1 MILLLRIQEID
12 LTEDITKI
20 MNEIAL
26 NARIANEKLAIASS
40 EEKNGA
46 LNIMAE
52 KIENNAK
59 HILSENKKDIQI
71 AKSNSL
77 SEAMIDRLSIDDT
90 DIKNIASSIRG
101 IAKLDDPVGKILGS
115 WDRPNGLH
123 IKKISIPIGVI
134 GIIYESRPNVT
145 ADAASLCLKSGNA
158 SILRSGSDSYFSSY
172 AIYETIQ
179 EGLKNTSIDSKS
191 IQLVPSKDRDAVG
204 LMLGGLDSS
213 IDVIVPRGGKS
224 LVSRVQ
230 SEAKIPVFGHL
241 EGICH
246 VYINEKADI
255 KKAIDVTV
263 NAKMRR
269 TSICG
274 AAETL
279 LIDKSIYK
287 EYLPKILSKLSSLGC
302 EIRGDIH
309 IKDVFPQTENIS
321 DSDWATEYLDAIISV
336 KIVNNI
342 DEAILHIKRYGT
354 GHTEAIISEDKKI
367 AEYFFNQV
375 NSSILLLNA
384 STQFADGGEFGF
396 GAEIG
401 ISTGKMHARGPI
413 GLDQLTTFKYT
424 VYGSG
429 QTRP

>member
-1 MILLLRIQEID
+1 MTLLFQIQEIT
-12 LTEDITKI
+12 LTEDIRKI
-20 MNEIAL
+20 MGEIGSNAKVAFERLSTASDSEKNDALHLMANEIE
-26 NARIANEKLAIASS
+26 NS
-40 EEKNGA
+40 EEY
-46 LNIMAE
+46 
-52 KIENNAK
+52 
-59 HILSENKKDIQI
+59 ILSENQKDIQI
-71 AKSNSL
+71 AKTKNL
-77 SEAMIDRLSIDDT
+77 SDAMIDRLSIDDLG
-90 DIKNIASSIRG
+90 IKNIASSIRD
-101 IAKLDDPVGKILGS
+101 IAKLNDPVGNELES

-158 SILRSGSDSYFSSY
+158 SILRCGSDSYFSSY
-172 AIYETIQ
+172 AIYESIK
-179 EGLKNTSIDSKS
+179 EGLNKTSLDSNS
-191 IQLVPSKDRDAVG
+191 IQLVPTKDRDAVG
-204 LMLGGLDSS
+204 LMLKGLDSS
-213 IDVIVPRGGKS
+213 IDILVPRGGKS

-230 SEAKIPVFGHL
+230 SEAKVPVFGHL

-246 VYINEKADI
+246 VYVNENADMT
-255 KKAIDVTV
+255 KAIDITV

-287 EYLPKILSKLSSLGC
+287 EYLPRILSKLSTLGC
-302 EIRGDIH
+302 EIRGNAQ
-309 IKDVFPQTENIS
+309 IKDIFSQTENVS

-336 KIVNNI
+336 KVVNGI
-342 DEAILHIKRYGT
+342 DEAISHIKKYGT
-354 GHTEAIISEDKKI
+354 GHTEAIITEDEKI
-367 AEYFFNQV
+367 AKYFFNQV
-375 NSSILLLNA
+375 NSSIILLNA

-413 GLDQLTTFKYT
+413 GLQQLTTFKYT
-424 VYGSG
+424 VYGNG

>member
-1 MILLLRIQEID
+1 MTLLLRIQEID

-26 NARIANEKLAIASS
+26 NARIANERLATATN
-40 EEKNGA
+40 EEKNVA

-77 SEAMIDRLSIDDT
+77 SKAMIDRLSIDDT

-255 KKAIDVTV
+255 EKAIDVTV

-309 IKDVFPQTENIS
+309 IKDVFPQTETIS

-342 DEAILHIKRYGT
+342 DEAISHIKRYGT

-375 NSSILLLNA
+375 NSSIILLNA

-424 VYGSG
+424 VYGNG

>member
-1 MILLLRIQEID
+1 MTLLLRIQEID

-26 NARIANEKLAIASS
+26 NARIANERLATASN
-40 EEKNGA
+40 EEKNVA

-71 AKSNSL
+71 AKSSSL
-77 SEAMIDRLSIDDT
+77 SESMIDRLSIDDK

-255 KKAIDVTV
+255 EKAIDVTV

-342 DEAILHIKRYGT
+342 DEAISHIKRYGT

-375 NSSILLLNA
+375 NSSIILLNA

-424 VYGSG
+424 VYGNG

>member
-1 MILLLRIQEID
+1 M
-12 LTEDITKI
+12 TEDITKI

-40 EEKNGA
+40 EEKNDA

-52 KIENNAK
+52 EIENNAK

-123 IKKISIPIGVI
+123 IKRISIPIGVI

-158 SILRSGSDSYFSSY
+158 SILRCGSDSYFSSY

-179 EGLKNTSIDSKS
+179 EGLKNTTIDSKS

-255 KKAIDVTV
+255 KKAMDVTV

-309 IKDVFPQTENIS
+309 IKDIFPQTENIS

-342 DEAILHIKRYGT
+342 DEAISHIKRYGT

>member
-40 EEKNGA
+40 EEKNDA

-52 KIENNAK
+52 EIENNAK

-123 IKKISIPIGVI
+123 IKRISIPIGVI

-172 AIYETIQ
+172 AIYETIK

-342 DEAILHIKRYGT
+342 DEAISHIKRYGT

>member
-1 MILLLRIQEID
+1 M
-12 LTEDITKI
+12 TKDIKKI
-20 MNEIAL
+20 MEEIGRNSKVAYERLSTASNEEKNDAL
-26 NARIANEKLAIASS
+26 HLIANE
-40 EEKNGA
+40 
-46 LNIMAE
+46 
-52 KIENNAK
+52 IENNEE

-71 AKSNSL
+71 ARSSNL
-77 SEAMIDRLSIDDT
+77 SEAMIDRLSLDDLG
-90 DIKNIASSIRG
+90 IKNIASSMRD
-101 IAKLDDPVGKILGS
+101 IAKLNDPVGNELDS

-123 IKKISIPIGVI
+123 IKKVSIPIGVI

-172 AIYETIQ
+172 AIYESVK
-179 EGLKNTSIDSKS
+179 EGLNKTSLDSNS
-191 IQLVPSKDRDAVG
+191 IQLVPTKDRDAVG
-204 LMLGGLDSS
+204 LMLKGLNSN
-213 IDVIVPRGGKS
+213 IDIIVPRGGKS

-230 SEAKIPVFGHL
+230 TEAKIPVFGHL

-246 VYINEKADI
+246 VYVNEKADI
-255 KKAIDVTV
+255 TKAIDVTV

-287 EYLPKILSKLSSLGC
+287 EYLPRILSELSSMGC
-302 EIRGDIH
+302 EIRGNAQ
-309 IKDVFPQTENIS
+309 IKDIFLQTENVS
-321 DSDWATEYLDAIISV
+321 ESDWATEYLDAIISV
-336 KIVNNI
+336 KVVKGI
-342 DEAILHIKRYGT
+342 DEAISHIKEYGT
-354 GHTEAIISEDKKI
+354 GHTEAIITEDNKI

-375 NSSILLLNA
+375 NSSIILLNA

-413 GLDQLTTFKYT
+413 GLEQLTTFKYT
-424 VYGSG
+424 VYGNG

>member
-1 MILLLRIQEID
+1 M
-12 LTEDITKI
+12 TKDIKKI
-20 MNEIAL
+20 MEEIGRNSKLAYERLSTASNEEKNDAL
-26 NARIANEKLAIASS
+26 HLIANE
-40 EEKNGA
+40 
-46 LNIMAE
+46 
-52 KIENNAK
+52 IENNEE

-71 AKSNSL
+71 ARSSNL
-77 SEAMIDRLSIDDT
+77 SEAMIDRLSLDDLG
-90 DIKNIASSIRG
+90 IKNIASSMRD
-101 IAKLDDPVGKILGS
+101 IAKLNDPVGNELDS

-123 IKKISIPIGVI
+123 IKKVSIPIGVI
-134 GIIYESRPNVT
+134 GIVYESRPNVT

-172 AIYETIQ
+172 AIYESIK
-179 EGLKNTSIDSKS
+179 EGLNKTSLDSNS
-191 IQLVPSKDRDAVG
+191 IQLVPTKDRDAVG
-204 LMLGGLDSS
+204 LMLEGLNSN
-213 IDVIVPRGGKS
+213 IDIIVPRGGKS

-230 SEAKIPVFGHL
+230 TEAKIPVFGHL

-246 VYINEKADI
+246 VYVNEKADI
-255 KKAIDVTV
+255 TKAIDVTV

-287 EYLPKILSKLSSLGC
+287 EYLPRILSELSSMGC
-302 EIRGDIH
+302 EIRGNAQ
-309 IKDVFPQTENIS
+309 IKDIFLQTENVS
-321 DSDWATEYLDAIISV
+321 ESDWATEYLDAIISV
-336 KIVNNI
+336 KVVKGI
-342 DEAILHIKRYGT
+342 DEAISHIKEYGT
-354 GHTEAIISEDKKI
+354 GHTEAIITEDKKM
-367 AEYFFNQV
+367 AEYFFNHV
-375 NSSILLLNA
+375 NSSIILLNA

-413 GLDQLTTFKYT
+413 GLEQLTTFKYT
-424 VYGSG
+424 VYGNG

>member
-1 MILLLRIQEID
+1 M
-12 LTEDITKI
+12 TEDITKI

-26 NARIANEKLAIASS
+26 NARIANEKLSIASS
-40 EEKNGA
+40 EEKNDA

-52 KIENNAK
+52 EIENNAK

-123 IKKISIPIGVI
+123 IKRISIPIGVI

-179 EGLKNTSIDSKS
+179 EGLKNTTIDSKS

-309 IKDVFPQTENIS
+309 IKDVFPQTENIL

-342 DEAILHIKRYGT
+342 DEAISHIKRYGT

>member
-1 MILLLRIQEID
+1 
-12 LTEDITKI
+12 LTKDIKKI
-20 MNEIAL
+20 MEEIGRNSKVAYERLSTASNEEKNDAL
-26 NARIANEKLAIASS
+26 HLIANE
-40 EEKNGA
+40 
-46 LNIMAE
+46 
-52 KIENNAK
+52 IENNEE

-71 AKSNSL
+71 ARSNNL
-77 SEAMIDRLSIDDT
+77 SEAMIDRLSLNDLG
-90 DIKNIASSIRG
+90 IKNIASSMRD
-101 IAKLDDPVGKILGS
+101 IAKLNDPVGNELES

-123 IKKISIPIGVI
+123 IKKVSIPIGVI

-172 AIYETIQ
+172 AIYESIK
-179 EGLKNTSIDSKS
+179 EGLNKTSLDSNS
-191 IQLVPSKDRDAVG
+191 IQLVPTKDRDAVG
-204 LMLGGLDSS
+204 LMLEGLNSN
-213 IDVIVPRGGKS
+213 IDIIVPRGGKS

-230 SEAKIPVFGHL
+230 TEAKIPVFGHL

-246 VYINEKADI
+246 VYVNEKADI
-255 KKAIDVTV
+255 TKAIDVTV

-287 EYLPKILSKLSSLGC
+287 EYLPRILSELSSMGC
-302 EIRGDIH
+302 EIRGNAQ
-309 IKDVFPQTENIS
+309 IKDIFLQTENVS
-321 DSDWATEYLDAIISV
+321 ESDWATEYLDAIISV
-336 KIVNNI
+336 KVVKGI
-342 DEAILHIKRYGT
+342 DEAISHIKEYGT
-354 GHTEAIISEDKKI
+354 GHTEAIITEDNKI

-375 NSSILLLNA
+375 NSSIILLNA

-413 GLDQLTTFKYT
+413 GLEQLTTFKYT
-424 VYGSG
+424 VYGNG

>member
-1 MILLLRIQEID
+1 M
-12 LTEDITKI
+12 TEDITKI

-26 NARIANEKLAIASS
+26 NARIANEKLATASS
-40 EEKNGA
+40 EEKNDA

-52 KIENNAK
+52 EIENNAK

-123 IKKISIPIGVI
+123 IKRISIPIGVI

-158 SILRSGSDSYFSSY
+158 SILRCGSDSYFSSY

-309 IKDVFPQTENIS
+309 IKDIFPQTENIS

-342 DEAILHIKRYGT
+342 DEAISHIKRYGT
-354 GHTEAIISEDKKI
+354 GHTEAIISEDKKV

>member
-1 MILLLRIQEID
+1 M
-12 LTEDITKI
+12 TKDIKKI
-20 MNEIAL
+20 MEEIGRNSKLAYERLSTASNEEKNDAL
-26 NARIANEKLAIASS
+26 HLIANE
-40 EEKNGA
+40 
-46 LNIMAE
+46 
-52 KIENNAK
+52 IENNEE

-71 AKSNSL
+71 ARSSNL
-77 SEAMIDRLSIDDT
+77 SEAMIDRLSLDDLG
-90 DIKNIASSIRG
+90 IKNIASSMRD
-101 IAKLDDPVGKILGS
+101 IAKLNDPVGNELDS

-123 IKKISIPIGVI
+123 IKKVSIPIGVI

-172 AIYETIQ
+172 AIYESVK
-179 EGLKNTSIDSKS
+179 EGLNKTSLDSNS
-191 IQLVPSKDRDAVG
+191 IQLVPTKDRDAVG
-204 LMLGGLDSS
+204 LMLKGLNSN
-213 IDVIVPRGGKS
+213 IDIIVPRGGKS

-230 SEAKIPVFGHL
+230 TEAKIPVFGHL

-246 VYINEKADI
+246 VYVNEKADI
-255 KKAIDVTV
+255 TKAIDVTV

-287 EYLPKILSKLSSLGC
+287 EYLPRILSELSSMGC
-302 EIRGDIH
+302 EIRGNAQ
-309 IKDVFPQTENIS
+309 IKDIFLQTENVS
-321 DSDWATEYLDAIISV
+321 ESDWATEYLDAIISV
-336 KIVNNI
+336 KVVKGI
-342 DEAILHIKRYGT
+342 DEAISHIKEYGT
-354 GHTEAIISEDKKI
+354 GHTEAIITEDNKI

-375 NSSILLLNA
+375 NSSIILLNA

-413 GLDQLTTFKYT
+413 GLEQLTTFKYT
-424 VYGSG
+424 VYGNG

>member
-1 MILLLRIQEID
+1 M
-12 LTEDITKI
+12 TEDIKKI
-20 MNEIAL
+20 MGEIGF
-26 NARIANEKLAIASS
+26 NAKAACAKLSTASDD
-40 EEKNGA
+40 EKNDA
-46 LNIMAE
+46 LHLMADRIDRNKE
-52 KIENNAK
+52 Y
-59 HILSENKKDIQI
+59 ILSENKKDIQI

-77 SEAMIDRLSIDDT
+77 SAAMIDRLSINDLG
-90 DIKNIASSIRG
+90 IKNIASSMRD
-101 IAKLDDPVGKILGS
+101 IAKLNDPVGRELES

-145 ADAASLCLKSGNA
+145 ADAASLCLKSGNT

-172 AIYETIQ
+172 AIYESIK
-179 EGLKNTSIDSKS
+179 EGLNQTSLDSNA

-213 IDVIVPRGGKS
+213 IDIIVPRGGKS

-230 SEAKIPVFGHL
+230 SEAKVPVFGHL

-246 VYINEKADI
+246 VYVNEKADI
-255 KKAIDVTV
+255 TKAIDVTS

-279 LIDKSIYK
+279 LIDKAIYK

-302 EIRGDIH
+302 EIRGSTE
-309 IKDVFPQTENIS
+309 IKDVFPQTENVS
-321 DSDWATEYLDAIISV
+321 DTDWATEYLDAIISV
-336 KIVNNI
+336 KVVKDI
-342 DEAILHIKRYGT
+342 DEAISHIKRYGT
-354 GHTEAIISEDKKI
+354 GHTEAIISEDEKI
-367 AEYFFNQV
+367 AKYFFNQV
-375 NSSILLLNA
+375 NSSIVLCNA

-413 GLDQLTTFKYT
+413 GLEQLTTFKYT
-424 VYGSG
+424 IYGNG

>member
-1 MILLLRIQEID
+1 MTEHIKKIMQEIGSNAKVAYER
-12 LTEDITKI
+12 LSTAS
-20 MNEIAL
+20 NEEKNDAL
-26 NARIANEKLAIASS
+26 HFIANE
-40 EEKNGA
+40 
-46 LNIMAE
+46 
-52 KIENNAK
+52 IENNEEY
-59 HILSENKKDIQI
+59 ILSENNKDIQI
-71 AKSNSL
+71 AKSNNL
-77 SEAMIDRLSIDDT
+77 SEAMIDRLSLDDIG
-90 DIKNIASSIRG
+90 IKNIASSMRD
-101 IAKLDDPVGKILGS
+101 IAKLNDPVGNELES

-123 IKKISIPIGVI
+123 IKKVSIPIGVI

-172 AIYETIQ
+172 ANYKSIK
-179 EGLKNTSIDSKS
+179 EGLNKTSLDINS
-191 IQLVPSKDRDAVG
+191 IQLVPTKDRDAVG
-204 LMLGGLDSS
+204 LMLEGLNSN
-213 IDVIVPRGGKS
+213 IDVVVPRGGKS

-230 SEAKIPVFGHL
+230 TEAKIPVFGHL

-246 VYINEKADI
+246 VYGNEKADI
-255 KKAIDVTV
+255 TKAIDVTV

-287 EYLPKILSKLSSLGC
+287 EYLPRILSKLSDMGC
-302 EIRGDIH
+302 EIRGNAQ
-309 IKDVFPQTENIS
+309 IKDIFPQTENVS
-321 DSDWATEYLDAIISV
+321 ESDWATEYLDAIISV
-336 KIVNNI
+336 KVVKGI
-342 DEAILHIKRYGT
+342 DEAISHIKEYGT
-354 GHTEAIISEDKKI
+354 GHTEAIITGDDKI
-367 AEYFFNQV
+367 AEYLFNQV
-375 NSSILLLNA
+375 NSSIILLNA

-413 GLDQLTTFKYT
+413 GLEQLTTFKYT
-424 VYGSG
+424 VYGNG

>member
-26 NARIANEKLAIASS
+26 NARIANERLATASN
-40 EEKNGA
+40 EEKNVA

-71 AKSNSL
+71 AKSSSL
-77 SEAMIDRLSIDDT
+77 SESMIDRLSIDDK

-255 KKAIDVTV
+255 EKAIDVTA

-342 DEAILHIKRYGT
+342 DEAISHIKRYGT

-375 NSSILLLNA
+375 NSSIILLNA
-384 STQFADGGEFGF
+384 STQFAYGGEFGF

-424 VYGSG
+424 VYGNG

>member
-1 MILLLRIQEID
+1 M
-12 LTEDITKI
+12 TENIKKI
-20 MNEIAL
+20 MEEIGSNSKVAYERLSTATNEEKNDAL
-26 NARIANEKLAIASS
+26 YLIANE
-40 EEKNGA
+40 
-46 LNIMAE
+46 
-52 KIENNAK
+52 IENNEGY
-59 HILSENKKDIQI
+59 ILSENKKDIQI
-71 AKSNSL
+71 AKSNNL
-77 SEAMIDRLSIDDT
+77 SEAMIDRLSLNDLG
-90 DIKNIASSIRG
+90 IKNIASSIRD
-101 IAKLDDPVGKILGS
+101 IAKLNDPVGNELES

-123 IKKISIPIGVI
+123 IKKVSIPIGVI

-172 AIYETIQ
+172 AIYESIK
-179 EGLKNTSIDSKS
+179 EGLKKTSLDSNS
-191 IQLVPSKDRDAVG
+191 IQLVPTKDRDAVG
-204 LMLGGLDSS
+204 LMLEGLNSN
-213 IDVIVPRGGKS
+213 IDIIVPRGGKS

-230 SEAKIPVFGHL
+230 TEAKIPVFGHL

-246 VYINEKADI
+246 VYVNEKADI
-255 KKAIDVTV
+255 TKAIDVTF

-287 EYLPKILSKLSSLGC
+287 EYLPRILSKLSSVGC
-302 EIRGDIH
+302 EIRGSAQ
-309 IKDVFPQTENIS
+309 IKDIFPQTENVS

-336 KIVNNI
+336 KVVKGI
-342 DEAILHIKRYGT
+342 DEAISHIKEYGT
-354 GHTEAIISEDKKI
+354 GHTEAIITEDDKI

-375 NSSILLLNA
+375 NSSIILLNA

-413 GLDQLTTFKYT
+413 GLEQLTTFKYT
-424 VYGSG
+424 IYGNG
-429 QTRP
+429 QIRP

>member
-1 MILLLRIQEID
+1 M
-12 LTEDITKI
+12 TENIKKI
-20 MNEIAL
+20 MEEIGSNSKVAYERLSTATNEEKNDAL
-26 NARIANEKLAIASS
+26 YLIANE
-40 EEKNGA
+40 
-46 LNIMAE
+46 
-52 KIENNAK
+52 IENNEGY
-59 HILSENKKDIQI
+59 ILSENKKDIQI
-71 AKSNSL
+71 AKSNNL
-77 SEAMIDRLSIDDT
+77 SEAMIDRLSLNDLG
-90 DIKNIASSIRG
+90 IKNIASSIRD
-101 IAKLDDPVGKILGS
+101 IAKLNDPVGNELES

-123 IKKISIPIGVI
+123 IKKVSIPIGVI

-172 AIYETIQ
+172 AIYESIK
-179 EGLKNTSIDSKS
+179 EGLKKTSLDSNS
-191 IQLVPSKDRDAVG
+191 IQLVPTKDRDAVG
-204 LMLGGLDSS
+204 LMLEGLNSN
-213 IDVIVPRGGKS
+213 IDIIVPRGGKS

-230 SEAKIPVFGHL
+230 TEAKIPVFGHL

-246 VYINEKADI
+246 VYVNEKADI
-255 KKAIDVTV
+255 TKAIDVTV

-287 EYLPKILSKLSSLGC
+287 EYLPKILSKLSGMGC
-302 EIRGDIH
+302 EIRGNAQ
-309 IKDVFPQTENIS
+309 IKDIFPQTENVS
-321 DSDWATEYLDAIISV
+321 ESDWATEYLDAIISIKVV
-336 KIVNNI
+336 KDI
-342 DEAILHIKRYGT
+342 DQAISHIKEYGT
-354 GHTEAIISEDKKI
+354 GHTEAIITEDEKI

-375 NSSILLLNA
+375 NSSIILLNA

-413 GLDQLTTFKYT
+413 GLEQLTTFKYT
-424 VYGSG
+424 VYGNG

>member
-1 MILLLRIQEID
+1 MTLLFQIQEIT
-12 LTEDITKI
+12 LTEDIRKI
-20 MNEIAL
+20 MGEIGSNAKVAYERLSTASDSEKNDALHLMANEIE
-26 NARIANEKLAIASS
+26 NS
-40 EEKNGA
+40 EEY
-46 LNIMAE
+46 
-52 KIENNAK
+52 
-59 HILSENKKDIQI
+59 ILSENQKDIQI
-71 AKSNSL
+71 AKTKNL
-77 SEAMIDRLSIDDT
+77 SDAMIDRLSIDDLG
-90 DIKNIASSIRG
+90 IKNIASSIRD
-101 IAKLDDPVGKILGS
+101 IAKLNDPVGNELES

-158 SILRSGSDSYFSSY
+158 SILRCGSDSYFSSY
-172 AIYETIQ
+172 AIYESIK
-179 EGLKNTSIDSKS
+179 EGLNKTSLDSNS
-191 IQLVPSKDRDAVG
+191 IQLVPTKDRDAVG
-204 LMLGGLDSS
+204 LMLKGLDSS
-213 IDVIVPRGGKS
+213 IDILVPRGGKS

-230 SEAKIPVFGHL
+230 SEAKVPVFGHL

-246 VYINEKADI
+246 VYVNENADMT
-255 KKAIDVTV
+255 KAIDITV

-287 EYLPKILSKLSSLGC
+287 EYLPRILSKLSTLGC
-302 EIRGDIH
+302 EIRGNAQ
-309 IKDVFPQTENIS
+309 IKDIFSQTENVS

-336 KIVNNI
+336 KVVNGI
-342 DEAILHIKRYGT
+342 DEAISHIKKYGT
-354 GHTEAIISEDKKI
+354 GHTEAIITEDEKI
-367 AEYFFNQV
+367 AKYFFNQV
-375 NSSILLLNA
+375 NSSIILLNA

-413 GLDQLTTFKYT
+413 GLQQLTTFKYT
-424 VYGSG
+424 VYGNG

>member
-1 MILLLRIQEID
+1 MTEHIKKIMQEIGS
-12 LTEDITKI
+12 
-20 MNEIAL
+20 
-26 NARIANEKLAIASS
+26 NAKVAYERLSTASN

-46 LNIMAE
+46 LHIIANE
-52 KIENNAK
+52 IENNEEY
-59 HILSENKKDIQI
+59 ILSENNKDIQI
-71 AKSNSL
+71 ARSNNL
-77 SEAMIDRLSIDDT
+77 SEAMIDRLSLNDIG
-90 DIKNIASSIRG
+90 IKNIASSMRD
-101 IAKLDDPVGKILGS
+101 IAKLNDPVGNELES

-123 IKKISIPIGVI
+123 IKKVSIPIGVI

-172 AIYETIQ
+172 AIYESIK
-179 EGLKNTSIDSKS
+179 EGLNKTSLDSNS
-191 IQLVPSKDRDAVG
+191 IQLVPTKDRDAVG
-204 LMLGGLDSS
+204 LMLEGLNSN
-213 IDVIVPRGGKS
+213 IDIIVPRGGKS

-230 SEAKIPVFGHL
+230 TEAKIPVFGHL

-246 VYINEKADI
+246 VYVNEKADI
-255 KKAIDVTV
+255 TKAIDVTV

-287 EYLPKILSKLSSLGC
+287 EYLPRILSKLLDMGC
-302 EIRGDIH
+302 EIRGNTQ
-309 IKDVFPQTENIS
+309 IKDIFPQTENVS
-321 DSDWATEYLDAIISV
+321 ESDWATEYLDAIISV
-336 KIVNNI
+336 KVVKGI
-342 DEAILHIKRYGT
+342 DEAISHIKEYGT
-354 GHTEAIISEDKKI
+354 GHTEAIITEDDKI

-375 NSSILLLNA
+375 NSSIILLNA

-413 GLDQLTTFKYT
+413 GLEQLTTFKYT
-424 VYGSG
+424 VYGNG